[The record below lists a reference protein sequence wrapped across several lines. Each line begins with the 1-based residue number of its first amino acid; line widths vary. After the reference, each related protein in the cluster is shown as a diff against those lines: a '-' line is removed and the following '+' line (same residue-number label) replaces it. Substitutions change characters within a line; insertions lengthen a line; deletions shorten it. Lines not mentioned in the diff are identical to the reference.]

1 MTLVVG
7 FSVRAAT
14 CRATMDLSWCAA
26 RGGRAS
32 QWSLAVESSFTIA
45 RIRGIPI
52 GVHYTWAFAVLLITW
67 SLAAGY
73 FPASYP
79 GWGRPT
85 YIVVGLAA
93 ALLLFVSVLFHELC
107 HAIVAQARGLTV
119 HSITLFI
126 FGGVSNIAQD
136 SEDPQD
142 EFLIAVVGPLSSLAL
157 AGLFWLI
164 WQAVP
169 NDVGPTGA
177 LLYYLALV
185 NLMLAI
191 FNILPGFPLDGGR
204 VLRAIL
210 WGATGSVVRGTT
222 IASVVGQVVA
232 FIFIGYG
239 FLQIFDGNFLN
250 GLWIAFIGWFLNSAA
265 ESTRRQVVMQEGFKG
280 VKVGAVMTPDPPFVG
295 PALTV
300 RELVDEYILR
310 RGLRA
315 LPVAQDGR
323 IVGLVTLM
331 DVQKLPEAEWAGN
344 SVGAVMTREPLRS
357 VGPDTPVTKA
367 LEMLVEV
374 DVNQVLVVDT
384 DGTLLGIL
392 SRSDVMRFLQ
402 MRGELRM
409 RR

>member
-1 MTLVVG
+1 M
-7 FSVRAAT
+7 
-14 CRATMDLSWCAA
+14 
-26 RGGRAS
+26 S
-32 QWSLAVESSFTIA
+32 QDGPSLAVRQWWCPGELPAADEPGAWSVAMESSFTIA

-79 GWGRPT
+79 GWSRPL
-85 YIVVGLAA
+85 YFLVGAA
-93 ALLLFVSVLFHELC
+93 AAVLLFVSVLLHELC
-107 HAIVAQARGLTV
+107 HSIVAQARGLKV

-126 FGGVSNIAQD
+126 FGGVSNIAQE

-157 AGLFWLI
+157 AGVFWL
-164 WQAVP
+164 AGMALP
-169 NDVGPTGA
+169 NDLSPTSA
-177 LLYYLALV
+177 LVTYLAMV

-232 FIFIGYG
+232 FVFIGYG

-265 ESTRRQVVMQEGFKG
+265 ESTRRQVQMQEGFKG
-280 VKVGAVMTPDPPFVG
+280 VQVGAVMTADPPFVR
-295 PALTV
+295 PNLTV

-315 LPVAQDGR
+315 IPVALDGR
-323 IVGLVTLM
+323 IVGLVSLT
-331 DVQKLPEAEWAGN
+331 DVQKLPEVEWSGS
-344 SVGAVMTREPLRS
+344 SVGAIMTKEPLRS

-367 LEMLVEV
+367 LEMLVEL

-384 DGTLLGIL
+384 DGSLLGVL
-392 SRSDVMRFLQ
+392 SRGDVMRFLQ
-402 MRGELRM
+402 LQSELH
-409 RR
+409 RRR